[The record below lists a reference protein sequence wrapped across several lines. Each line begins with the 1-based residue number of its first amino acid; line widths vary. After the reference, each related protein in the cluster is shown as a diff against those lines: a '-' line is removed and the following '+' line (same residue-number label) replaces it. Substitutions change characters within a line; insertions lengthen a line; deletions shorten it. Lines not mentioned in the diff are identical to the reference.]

1 MRALS
6 FMMIVAVAGSSGVA
20 VTVAHADKRTDKNK
34 ARCANYG
41 FQQDTD
47 AFANCVMRLSLAQDR
62 QQPPDRDTL
71 LRIYRDRSMARR
83 GDDRYPICTAAMMDN
98 ELDTSLNKWVG
109 PNCQM
114 APD

>member
-6 FMMIVAVAGSSGVA
+6 FSILAAVGFSGIA

-34 ARCANYG
+34 ARCADYG
-41 FQQDTD
+41 FEPGTD

-83 GDDRYPICTAAMMDN
+83 GDGRYPICTAAMMDN
-98 ELDTSLNKWVG
+98 ELDTSINKWVG